1 MASTLVAIDSD
12 GNKFY
17 LDVLKNQPITADFK
31 FKDITDLK
39 TKGSHTYNFRL
50 PSTPTND
57 SYFSTYFM
65 TGSYCAN
72 DGTNGNFN
80 PYFKADAYLIQDT
93 IEVFS
98 GYLQLVNVFLR
109 DGNNYEYEVILY
121 SADVSLMDS
130 LKGVKM
136 SDLDFTDY
144 DHAPTTDNIYDS
156 YASNS
161 IANGDVVY
169 SFFDYGTGMATSQ
182 ASEFFVPSTTG
193 FPMPQYNKIDINF
206 LRPQI
211 RLSALL
217 DRILEHKGY
226 TYSSSFFSGTL
237 GRKIYCDINYNGGEK
252 LTSLTPE
259 SYYKV
264 KARNTSTQLIEY
276 GSTVNILNT
285 PTEDLDLN
293 SDFDPTTNEYTIPFG
308 GIYQYT
314 IRATLNGETGSM
326 GSSSPAR
333 FGIYLKTGANTY
345 FLITYAGNQFNIGS
359 GTTQT
364 CTAGFDTTVPI
375 TLPNGGGVQM
385 GGSSTIV
392 VRLITETNTA
402 YPVGDN
408 IEITN
413 ASIQVDLISS
423 NFSAEVINFNQLF
436 GNLKAQDLLSSI
448 IRKFNLTVIP
458 DKTNSKHLFIEPY
471 NDYMSQ
477 SRGTKD
483 WSEKIDFTKDVQI
496 IPPSK
501 ISGRNALFKDTPS
514 DDYVYQATARSRSFT
529 IGEYDYNIGN
539 EFSETTNHFTS
550 VFSPT
555 INYPVQNAGIYSSAI
570 ITVDADGY
578 KNVGGIRLSFYHGI
592 KTVLDDLKYRLY
604 YDNGTVAGDNKYNLT
619 VAPNFSAFSE
629 TGFEESDTVFT
640 INWGCTFAEQLGLWE
655 QIPLQ
660 GLASK
665 YWLSYLRTN
674 FDKNA
679 RMLTAY
685 MRLSPSDIQD
695 FQFNDVIHLNGDDYI
710 VNSIKGY
717 NINSTTIC
725 KVELLKTYITF
736 GSYPPEYDPIADDN
750 CPDIDSMYIL
760 NGYVID
766 TNTMASLSEYCCGA
780 YNTSVGGQF
789 GFYYNSL
796 CFASPQRTVPRI
808 EAPIN
813 NNVRGVD
820 NSFNFEQG
828 GSIQGNRNQI
838 VNGGRDIKVNGNENV
853 VRSAVSKVD
862 ITGDNNIV
870 LDKCTDVTII
880 GKGNIVRPATDDRTI
895 NVQTV
900 LYNNSLKNIRITG
913 DYGLALNNNEVIVST
928 SQENLVGTSQTA
940 EHIIRTTV
948 AGGSRDAWIGQL
960 GAFDTYPVGT
970 TYNSD
975 LGINAFRL
983 PAKTLITLTITLQ
996 ATTGTTNNTTNNE
1009 SWETV
1014 REYKILSGTA
1024 PIVLSSN
1031 TVSQTQSSDFNT
1043 ADIELHP
1050 SSNIPYLYN
1059 SYLLWLRL
1067 PFSTLVNDS
1076 TFVIKTKYSSSV
1088 LSGTVTS
1095 NVVPTD
1101 ITGCVLWLDSANF
1114 GSLSFNSTVGNAQP
1128 ITEWYDRSGGNNHV
1142 LQNNVTYMPLWY
1154 SGAGV
1159 GGGRPYL
1166 YFDGTTSV
1174 MFNTDADLLNLAT
1187 GDNTFI
1193 VVFESDI
1200 TTNETFGQVVAG
1212 INTSTGLPRAGVSIN
1227 NSSTYGGAGADSVSF
1242 YNENTFSNMFQ
1253 CNISSAGVTDKKIVV
1268 GRRDNADLDI
1278 IDENGNTDTYTT
1290 ASSPTDAFYFT
1301 VGGRW
1306 TGSVDYA
1313 EFKGR
1318 IHEIIAYDNKISDAD
1333 RDKLIFYLKNKWNIQ

>member
-12 GNKFY
+12 GNSFY
-17 LDVLKNQPITADFK
+17 LDVLQGQPITADFK

-50 PSTPTND
+50 PSTPKND
-57 SYFSTYFM
+57 SYFSNYFM
-65 TGSYCAN
+65 VGSYCAD

-80 PYFKADAYLIQDT
+80 PYFKAEAYLLQDT
-93 IEVFS
+93 IEVFK

-109 DGNNYEYEVILY
+109 DGNSYEYEVILY
-121 SADVSLMDS
+121 SSDVSLMDE
-130 LKGVKM
+130 LKSVNM
-136 SDLDFTDY
+136 SDLDYSAY
-144 DHAPTTDNIYDS
+144 DHNPTTDNIYNS
-156 YASNS
+156 YQQNS
-161 IANGDVVY
+161 IANGDLVY

-182 ASEFFVPSTTG
+182 SSGFFVPVTNG
-193 FPMPQYNKIDINF
+193 FPFPEYNKIDIEF

-217 DRILEHKGY
+217 NRILEHKGY
-226 TYSSSFFSGTL
+226 TYSSDFFSGTL
-237 GRKIYCDINYNGGEK
+237 GQKIYCDINYSGSD
-252 LTSLTPE
+252 SLVSNTPL

-264 KARNTSTQLIEY
+264 KARNPSSQIIEY

-293 SDFDPTTNEYTIPFG
+293 NDFDPSTNQYSPPYG
-308 GIYQYT
+308 GVFQFT
-314 IRATLNGETGSM
+314 IRATLNGQAGDM
-326 GSSSPAR
+326 GTNSPAR
-333 FGIYLKTGANTY
+333 FGIYLKTGAFSY
-345 FLITYAGNQFNIGS
+345 LLITYAGNQFNIGA

-364 CTAGFDTTVPI
+364 ITAGFDTSVPI
-375 TLPNGGGVQM
+375 SLANGSALQI
-385 GGSSTIV
+385 GSASQIV
-392 VRLITETNTA
+392 VRLITETNNA

-408 IEITN
+408 IEITD
-413 ASIQVDLISS
+413 ASIQVD
-423 NFSAEVINFNQLF
+423 VIDANITGQQININQLF
-436 GNLKAQDLLSSI
+436 GSLKAVDLFSSI

-458 DKTNSKHLFIEPY
+458 DRNNSKHVYIEPY
-471 NDYMSQ
+471 NDFMNA

-483 WSEKIDFTKDVQI
+483 WSKKIDFTKDVQI

-514 DDYVYQATARSRSFT
+514 DDYTYQAIARSRSFT
-529 IGEYDYNIGN
+529 YGEYDYNIGN

-555 INYPVQNAGIYSSAI
+555 INYPIQDAGLYSSPI
-570 ITVDADGY
+570 ITIDADGY
-578 KNVGGIRLSFYHGI
+578 KNVGGIRLSFYHG
-592 KTVLDDLKYRLY
+592 TEVVDNGLKYALY
-604 YDNGTVAGDNKYNLT
+604 YDDGSIQGDYLHNKQIY
-619 VAPNFSAFSE
+619 PYFSAFSE
-629 TGFEESDTVFT
+629 IGFQNSPTVFT
-640 INWGCTFAEQLGLWE
+640 INWGCTLGEQLGLWE
-655 QIPLQ
+655 QIPLF
-660 GLASK
+660 GLAYK
-665 YWLSYLRTN
+665 YWLSYIRTN

-685 MRLSPSDIQD
+685 MRLTPSDIED
-695 FQFNDVIHLNGDDYI
+695 FRFNDVIHINGDDYI

-717 NINSTTIC
+717 NINATSIC

-736 GSYPPEYDPIADDN
+736 GSYPADYDPTSADN
-750 CPDIDSMYIL
+750 CPTPLEVAFS
-760 NGYVID
+760 NGIVYNVD
-766 TNTMASLSEYCCGA
+766 TNASLTEGCCAVYRQQYG
-780 YNTSVGGQF
+780 V
-789 GFYYNSL
+789 GFYYNNK
-796 CFASPQRTVPRI
+796 CFQDPQRTVNRV
-808 EAPIN
+808 ERPIN
-813 NNVRGVD
+813 NNVIGVE
-820 NSFNFEQG
+820 NKFNFIEG
-828 GSIQGNRNQI
+828 GEIQGNRNN
-838 VNGGRDIKVNGNENV
+838 VVSGGRDIKINGNENN
-853 VRSAVSKVD
+853 VRSGVSKVD
-862 ITGDNNIV
+862 ITGDSNIV
-870 LDKCTDVTII
+870 LDKSTDVTII
-880 GKGNIVRPATDDRTI
+880 GTGNIVRPASDNIEI
-895 NVQTV
+895 NNQTV
-900 LYNNSLKNIRITG
+900 VYNNSLSNIRITG

-928 SQENLVGTSQTA
+928 SEPLKIGTSQKA

-960 GAFDTYPVGT
+960 GAFTTYPVGN
-970 TYNSD
+970 TYNGD

-996 ATTGTTNNTTNNE
+996 ATTGTTRNTTNTQ

-1024 PIVLSSN
+1024 PIILSSN
-1031 TVSQTQSSDFNT
+1031 TVSQTQSSEFNT
-1043 ADIELHP
+1043 ADIQLHP

-1067 PFSTLVNDS
+1067 PSLTLVNDS
-1076 TFVIKTKYSSSV
+1076 TFVIKTNYTSSI

-1114 GSLSFNSTVGNAQP
+1114 GSLSFNSTVGSGQP

-1142 LQNNVTYMPLWY
+1142 LQNNSTYMPKWY
-1154 SGAGV
+1154 SGAGAS
-1159 GGGRPYL
+1159 GGRPYIE
-1166 YFDGTTSV
+1166 FDGSTAV
-1174 MFNTDADLLNLAT
+1174 MFNTDADLINLASS
-1187 GDNTFI
+1187 DNTFI

-1200 TTNETFGQVVAG
+1200 TTSETYGQVVAG
-1212 INTSTGLPRAGVSIN
+1212 INTSTGLPRAGISVN
-1227 NSSTYGGAGADSVSF
+1227 NSSTYGGAGSDSVSF
-1242 YNENTFSNMFQ
+1242 YNENTTTNMFK
-1253 CNISSAGVTDKKIVV
+1253 CNIPSAGVTDKKIVV
-1268 GRRDNADLDI
+1268 GRRDNTDLDI

-1313 EFKGR
+1313 EFDGR